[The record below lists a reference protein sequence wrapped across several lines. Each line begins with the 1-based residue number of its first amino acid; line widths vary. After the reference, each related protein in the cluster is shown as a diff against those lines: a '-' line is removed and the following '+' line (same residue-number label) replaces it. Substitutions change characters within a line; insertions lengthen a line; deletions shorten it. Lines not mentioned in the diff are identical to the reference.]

1 MNTEL
6 AIQNDLGMSLA
17 EAVGVNPNSGDGE
30 RKTPALPRVNLM
42 HTGIMGEIDVNG
54 KPIRTEVVPSGS
66 FKITRGEDDVVYASK
81 PVVRIFA
88 IRQQWSKW
96 DAKDE
101 IMMKTIMSNDLKG
114 DLKDNMG
121 TFNLGRPS
129 GYIEDWDSLPDKT
142 KDLIRSIKRK
152 KILFGELSAAGVTDE
167 AGNPV
172 DPITDMPFYFEVP
185 PSSIKSL
192 DAAVNALSRKNVLPI
207 QCMITLGADLVNSN
221 TGNTFAVMTLESGD
235 KIDLKQEDQ
244 QTLHNFLE
252 YITTQNSYIL
262 QQWSEKN
269 QKNISDD
276 DAAIVAEFVNVEE
289 AEE

>member
-17 EAVGVNPNSGDGE
+17 EAVGVTPQGGGE
-30 RKTPALPRVNLM
+30 RKSATLPRVNLM

-54 KPIRTEVVPSGS
+54 KPIKTEVVPSGS
-66 FKITRGEDDVVYASK
+66 YKITRGEDDVVYASS
-81 PVVRIFA
+81 PTVRIFA

-96 DAKDE
+96 DAKE
-101 IMMKTIMSNDLKG
+101 EMMMKTVMSIDLKG
-114 DLKDNMG
+114 DLKDNVG

-129 GYIEDWDSLPDKT
+129 GYIEDWDSVPDKT

-152 KILFGELSAAGVTDE
+152 KILFGLLTATGVTDE

-172 DPITDMPFYFEVP
+172 DAITDMPFTFEVP

-192 DAAVNALSRKNVLPI
+192 DLAVNALGRKNVLPI
-207 QCMITLGADLVNSN
+207 QCMLKLGAKPVNSN
-221 TGNTFAVMTLESGD
+221 TGNSFAVMTLDAGD
-235 KIDLKQEDQ
+235 KVDLQPEDQ
-244 QTLHNFLE
+244 DTLHNFLE
-252 YITTQNSYIL
+252 YITTVNSYIL
-262 QQWSEKN
+262 EQWDEKN
-269 QKNISDD
+269 KESISDD

-289 AEE
+289 AD

>member
-17 EAVGVNPNSGDGE
+17 EAVGITPQSSGGE
-30 RKTPALPRVNLM
+30 RKSASLPRVNLM

-54 KPIRTEVVPSGS
+54 KPIKTEVVPSGS
-66 FKITRGEDDVVYASK
+66 YKITRGDDDVVYTTS
-81 PVVRIFA
+81 PTIRIFA

-96 DAKDE
+96 DAKE
-101 IMMKTIMSNDLKG
+101 EMMLKTVMAVDLKG
-114 DLKDNMG
+114 DLKDNAG

-129 GYIEDWDSLPDKT
+129 GYIEDWDSVPDKT

-152 KILFGELSAAGVTDE
+152 KIVFGQLSASAVTDE
-167 AGNPV
+167 EGNPV
-172 DPITDMPFYFEVP
+172 DAIDNMPFYFELP

-192 DAAVNALSRKNVLPI
+192 DLTVNALGRKNILPI
-207 QCMITLGADLVNSN
+207 QCMLNLGASIENSK
-221 TGNTFAVMTLESGD
+221 TGNNFAIITIDTGD
-235 KIDLKQEDQ
+235 KVELQPEDQ
-244 QTLHNFLE
+244 TTLHNFLD

-262 QQWSEKN
+262 EQWNEKN
-269 QKNISDD
+269 KESISDD

-289 AEE
+289 SD

>member
-17 EAVGVNPNSGDGE
+17 EAVGVTPQGGGE
-30 RKTPALPRVNLM
+30 RKSATLPRVNLM

-54 KPIRTEVVPSGS
+54 KPIKTEVVPSGS
-66 FKITRGEDDVVYASK
+66 YRITRGEDDVVYASS
-81 PVVRIFA
+81 PTVRIFA

-96 DAKDE
+96 DAKE
-101 IMMKTIMSNDLKG
+101 EMMMKTVMSIDLKG
-114 DLKDNMG
+114 DLKDNVG

-129 GYIEDWDSLPDKT
+129 GYIEDWDSVPDKT

-152 KILFGELSAAGVTDE
+152 KILFGLLTATGVTDE

-172 DPITDMPFYFEVP
+172 DAITDMPFTFEVP

-192 DAAVNALSRKNVLPI
+192 DLAVNALGRKNVLPI
-207 QCMITLGADLVNSN
+207 QCMLKLGAKPVNSN
-221 TGNTFAVMTLESGD
+221 TGNSFAVMTLDTGD
-235 KIDLKQEDQ
+235 KVDLQPEDQ
-244 QTLHNFLE
+244 DTLHNFLE
-252 YITTQNSYIL
+252 YITTVNSYIL
-262 QQWSEKN
+262 EQWDEKN
-269 QKNISDD
+269 KESISDD

-289 AEE
+289 AD

>member
-17 EAVGVNPNSGDGE
+17 EAVGVTPQGGGE
-30 RKTPALPRVNLM
+30 KKSAALPRVNLM

-54 KPIRTEVVPSGS
+54 KSIKTEVVPSGS
-66 FKITRGEDDVVYASK
+66 YKITRGEDDVVYASS
-81 PVVRIFA
+81 PTVRIFA

-96 DAKDE
+96 DAKE
-101 IMMKTIMSNDLKG
+101 EMMMKTVMSIDLKG
-114 DLKDNMG
+114 DLKDNVG

-129 GYIEDWDSLPDKT
+129 GYIEDWDSVPEKT

-152 KILFGELSAAGVTDE
+152 KILFGELSATGVTDE

-172 DPITDMPFYFEVP
+172 DPITSMPFYFEVP

-192 DAAVNALSRKNVLPI
+192 DLAVNNLGRKNILPI
-207 QCMITLGADLVNSN
+207 QCMLKLGANLVNSN
-221 TGNTFAVMTLESGD
+221 TGNSFAVMSIETGD
-235 KIDLKQEDQ
+235 KVDLQPEDQ
-244 QTLHNFLE
+244 DTLHNFLE
-252 YITTQNSYIL
+252 YITTVNSYIL
-262 QQWSEKN
+262 EQWDEKN
-269 QKNISDD
+269 KESISDD

-289 AEE
+289 AD